1 MKTISLIFVLLA
13 VFCLIAW
20 AAPPDKPTLTLRF
33 QPPETADAS
42 ASDCRLDQVEVE
54 KACKLL
60 RSKLRQSGMEV
71 QLGTFQRGEG
81 GGQLWIDGKPLETWL
96 AGAKPCRVTAL
107 QIVEAGL
114 AAAEKMQNHRDEAR
128 RSASGSAA
136 SPSPATAPIR

>member
-1 MKTISLIFVLLA
+1 MKTTILILALLTAFSLLA
-13 VFCLIAW
+13 LAS
-20 AAPPDKPTLTLRF
+20 PPDKPTLTLRF
-33 QPPETADAS
+33 QPPETAYAG
-42 ASDCRLDQVEVE
+42 ANDCRLDQVEVE

-60 RSKLRQSGMEV
+60 RSKLRKSGMEV

-81 GGQLWIDGKPLETWL
+81 EGQLWIDGKPLETWL

-114 AAAEKMQNHRDEAR
+114 AAAEKLQNHRDEAR

-136 SPSPATAPIR
+136 SPSPATAPVR